1 MATAGNRETGKAGD
15 LGPLPGGHH
24 GLSREQ
30 VAESQR
36 ERLLAAVVT
45 VVAERGYRGATVT
58 GIVKEASVS
67 SRVFYEF
74 FKDKE
79 DAFRA
84 AFDAVVAHLE
94 SLLSRAVAEH
104 EGDWPRQA
112 IAALAELSRFF
123 SAEPELARFCIVE
136 PTTATPQLIAH
147 FRATVLRGVPFLQQ
161 GRKER
166 KDGAAL
172 PPSTEDSI
180 IGGLLSLASRAIV
193 AGADSLE
200 DLLPDLVEFALGPY
214 LGPEAAA
221 ALAADRQ
228 KTSLQESKHSS

>member
-1 MATAGNRETGKAGD
+1 MAAAGEKKAKDGE

-45 VVAERGYRGATVT
+45 VVAARGYRGATVT

-74 FKDKE
+74 FEDKE

-94 SLLSRAVAEH
+94 GLLAQTAAEY

-112 IAALAELSRFF
+112 IAVLAELTRFF
-123 SAEPELARFCIVE
+123 SAEPELARFCLLE
-136 PTTATPQLIAH
+136 PTTATPEIIAH
-147 FRATVLRGVPFLQQ
+147 FRSTLLRGVPFLQR
-161 GRKER
+161 GREER
-166 KDGAAL
+166 EDGASL

-180 IGGLLSLASRAIV
+180 IGGLLSLASRAIA
-193 AGADSLE
+193 AGSSSLE
-200 DLLPDLVEFALGPY
+200 ELLPDLIEFSLGPY
-214 LGPEAAA
+214 LGPDAANS
-221 ALAADRQ
+221 LATGQANG
-228 KTSLQESKHSS
+228 SLRRKEHSP

>member
-1 MATAGNRETGKAGD
+1 MSAGDKSKADGAGAAD

-45 VVAERGYRGATVT
+45 VVAARGYRGATVT

-84 AFDAVVAHLE
+84 AFEAVVAHAE
-94 SLLSRAVAEH
+94 DVSVKAAAEH
-104 EGDWPRQA
+104 EGDWPQQA
-112 IAALAELSRFF
+112 VAVLAELTRLF
-123 SAEPELARFCIVE
+123 SAEPELARFCLLE
-136 PTTATPQLIAH
+136 PATATPEIIAE
-147 FRATVLRGVPFLQQ
+147 FRGTILRGAPFLET
-161 GRKER
+161 GRNQR
-166 KDGAAL
+166 KDGDAL
-172 PPSTEDSI
+172 PPSTEESI
-180 IGGLLSLASRAIV
+180 LGGLLSLASGAV
-193 AGADSLE
+193 MAGTPALD
-200 DLLPDLVEFALGPY
+200 DLLPDLVEFALAPY
-214 LGPEAAA
+214 LGSDQARAIAAGI
-221 ALAADRQ
+221 
-228 KTSLQESKHSS
+228 T